1 MLTAPYLASSCAFRR
16 EFRSFGFED
25 HSEIQPIDA
34 PMNIAAGSHEHYDYL
49 YADGWTVLPTSFSRD
64 E

>member
-1 MLTAPYLASSCAFRR
+1 MLTAAFLASQPAFRP
-16 EFRSFGFED
+16 EFKVSSYIE

-34 PMNIAAGSHEHYDYL
+34 PENMAAGSHEHYDYVTT
-49 YADGWTVLPTSFSRD
+49 DGWAVLPTAFSRA